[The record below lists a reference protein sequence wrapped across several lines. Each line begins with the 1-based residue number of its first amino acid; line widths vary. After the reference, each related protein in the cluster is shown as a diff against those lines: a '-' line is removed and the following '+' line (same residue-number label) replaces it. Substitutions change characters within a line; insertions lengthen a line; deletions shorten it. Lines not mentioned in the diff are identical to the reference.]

1 MPGENG
7 RRDVIE
13 YSGTCMEEGGGEE
26 RERES
31 EFKDERERKKT
42 EEKENT

>member
-13 YSGTCMEEGGGEE
+13 YSDACMEEGGGKE
-26 RERES
+26 RER